1 MSTID
6 DAIWILTAIAA
17 PLLLLVGYFAYRWRQ
32 RGSLNGVMF
41 GAKVERAAGEV
52 ACVHKFNIGS
62 TTLKLHVLSRESG
75 EKLIGV
81 KYVVAH
87 PMGFDITPFV
97 LSSSQA
103 RKLSQLLREA
113 AGVEKSHNS

>member
-6 DAIWILTAIAA
+6 NEIWILTAVVA

-41 GAKVERAAGEV
+41 GAKVERPAGEV
-52 ACVHKFNIGS
+52 ACVHRFKIGS
-62 TTLKLHVLSRESG
+62 TTLKLHVLSRGSG

-81 KYVVAH
+81 KHVVAH

-97 LSSSQA
+97 LSSNQA
-103 RKLSQLLREA
+103 RMLSQLLHDA
-113 AGVEKSHNS
+113 TGDEKSHDS